1 MATSSTRAPSTYC
14 PSKMQLRPEVAE
26 QFELTMGV
34 TRVHVSQLGHDY
46 DLTKITLAEAE
57 QLMAVP
63 GFDRLRRKNSAGLEA
78 ATTRPAR
85 AKKKKAS
92 Q

>member
-1 MATSSTRAPSTYC
+1 MATSSTKVPSTYC
-14 PSKMQLRPEVAE
+14 LNKMQLRPEVAE
-26 QFELTMGV
+26 HFELAMGV

-63 GFDRLRRKNSAGLEA
+63 GFDRLRRKKNAGPEA
-78 ATTRPAR
+78 TTTRPAR
-85 AKKKKAS
+85 AKRKKAS

>member
-1 MATSSTRAPSTYC
+1 VHAD
-14 PSKMQLRPEVAE
+14 VAE
-26 QFELTMGV
+26 KFELTSHV
-34 TRVHVSQLGHDY
+34 TKVHVSQLGRDY

-63 GFDRLRRKNSAGLEA
+63 GFDRLRRKNNAGLEA

-85 AKKKKAS
+85 AKRKKAS
-92 Q
+92 K